1 MRLLLSGIM
10 GKQNRAQYPQVFQ
23 TAPKPSLQFAV
34 EVIQN
39 NDGTKSVAAH
49 LSDVDIVLGG
59 CGSTKCDI
67 SAFNGYL
74 KSVANQDVP
83 SMCAGPKTSRAFYQ

>member
-1 MRLLLSGIM
+1 M
-10 GKQNRAQYPQVFQ
+10 GKLNRAQYPQVFQ
-23 TAPKPSLQFAV
+23 TAPKPSLQFAL

-59 CGSTKCDI
+59 CGTTKCDI
-67 SAFNGYL
+67 NTFKTYL
-74 KSVANQDVP
+74 KSVATQDVP
-83 SMCAGPKTSRAFYQ
+83 TVCGS